1 MWFSPRASASMR
13 LGWRQC
19 ATSLAPHVGGRAQD
33 SCKSSSTALSWK
45 RYRWMRSCL
54 LGAFILALSI
64 LPLPSHAAEAEPAV
78 YLFWSANSPY
88 SIRARGFLQRLK
100 ADEPSL
106 RLREFEVDGSLSNAV
121 LLGQIYENIGLPG
134 VAAVPLVV
142 IGHHLIIGYIDDE
155 HTGQE
160 IVETIA
166 ECRKAGCRDPI
177 RGLIDAMGA
186 FDGVSLHPS
195 P

>member
-1 MWFSPRASASMR
+1 MWFSPRASASVR

-19 ATSLAPHVGGRAQD
+19 AASLGPHVGGRAQD
-33 SCKSSSTALSWK
+33 SCKSSSAA
-45 RYRWMRSCL
+45 RSCL
-54 LGAFILALSI
+54 LGAFILAISI
-64 LPLPSHAAEAEPAV
+64 LPLPSHAAEVEPAV
-78 YLFWSANSPY
+78 YLFWSASSPY

-100 ADEPSL
+100 ADEPGL
-106 RLREFEVDGSLSNAV
+106 RVREFEVDESLSNAV

-166 ECRKAGCRDPI
+166 ECRKAACRDPI
-177 RGLIDAMGA
+177 RGLIDGMGV
-186 FDGVSLHPS
+186 FDGVSLHPL